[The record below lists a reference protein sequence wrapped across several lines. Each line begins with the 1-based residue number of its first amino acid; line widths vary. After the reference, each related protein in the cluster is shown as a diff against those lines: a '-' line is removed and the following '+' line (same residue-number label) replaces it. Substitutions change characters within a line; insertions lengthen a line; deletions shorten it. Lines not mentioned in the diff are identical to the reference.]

1 MIYWLSLFN
10 ASPTFSVKKNF
21 SRSQSEE
28 SSRMIFSPF
37 VRFVVARFGL
47 YDSPELLHSSFLQ
60 LRFEMTAASRSF
72 TATVK
77 DKRLEFG
84 RRVLW
89 RDQAHS
95 DAGAMLLT
103 WLVSRKKTKPDL
115 SPRSCEVRCNENLAR
130 FRI

>member
-1 MIYWLSLFN
+1 
-10 ASPTFSVKKNF
+10 
-21 SRSQSEE
+21 
-28 SSRMIFSPF
+28 MIFSPF
-37 VRFVVARFGL
+37 VRFVVVQFGL
-47 YDSPELLHSSFLQ
+47 YDLPELLHSSFLQ

-72 TATVK
+72 TATLK

-103 WLVSRKKTKPDL
+103 CLVSRKNEIRL
-115 SPRSCEVRCNENLAR
+115 VSPFL
-130 FRI
+130 